1 MKPYMFLAFGAIW
14 LVAVIV
20 AVAWGYNKGSFGIA
34 IMGDHD
40 PARALALLRVLIPL
54 FFFGWIAPI
63 LFGSWLLLK
72 GKTSN

>member
-1 MKPYMFLAFGAIW
+1 MKAYMFLAFGAIW

-20 AVAWGYNKGSFGIA
+20 AVVWGSFGIS

-40 PARALALLRVLIPL
+40 PARVLALLRVLIPL

-63 LFGSWLLLK
+63 LFGSWLLWK
-72 GKTSN
+72 SKTSN